1 MSEGCRTTEIMREL
15 GMRLGQPMIAVVG
28 CGGAG
33 NNIVTPI
40 YWQCHGVHTVVVN
53 TDAKNLDR
61 VSAHRKIRLGD
72 DSLSGG
78 YCLPADCE
86 NLTEEAAPSIRKA
99 IEGYEIVFVVA
110 GLGGAA
116 GSGAAPVVAR
126 IAREEGAVVFGIPVM
141 PFSMESER
149 RATANVALEQLQDV
163 AHVVVPLD
171 NDRLQGICG
180 ALPLSAAF
188 KVVDQSI
195 LKIIEKVYQHSSSYV
210 SDMIDEV
217 SGGYTSIEDVV
228 NAEHEIALEEMPSA
242 VAHASLEP
250 SLEFPVEMTSQWDDV
265 SDMSQWSDMMFK

>member
-1 MSEGCRTTEIMREL
+1 MREL

-33 NNIVTPI
+33 NNIVNTI

-141 PFSMESER
+141 PFSTESER
-149 RATANVALEQLQDV
+149 RATANVALEQLQDA

-188 KVVDQSI
+188 KVVDQSV

-228 NAEHEIALEEMPSA
+228 NAEHEIAVEEMPSA

-250 SLEFPVEMTSQWDDV
+250 SLEFPVEMPSHWDGV